1 MERRREGRY
10 RTFDWAEFRPQNKAS
25 PADADPQRTKAP
37 CSSLELGDLER
48 RKRREER
55 RRRYESM
62 LGISLSWEVMGD
74 KTEDGGGGGVR
85 ALSPKSQ
92 QKVEEDIEECWR
104 LVEKTI
110 FRLERNVPLITEDKE
125 ETETLLDSYRT
136 KVRDFNLNI

>member
-1 MERRREGRY
+1 
-10 RTFDWAEFRPQNKAS
+10 
-25 PADADPQRTKAP
+25 
-37 CSSLELGDLER
+37 
-48 RKRREER
+48 
-55 RRRYESM
+55 M

>member
-1 MERRREGRY
+1 
-10 RTFDWAEFRPQNKAS
+10 
-25 PADADPQRTKAP
+25 
-37 CSSLELGDLER
+37 
-48 RKRREER
+48 
-55 RRRYESM
+55 M

-74 KTEDGGGGGVR
+74 KTEDGGGGVR